1 MFFAVISTVN
11 AQQTPRANARQGVQ
25 QGRIAEGSRSG
36 DLSHKEARKLE
47 MQQRHIKRTK
57 RHAKADGVVT
67 PAEKGMIN
75 RQQNRANRNIA
86 REKNDQNRY

>member
-1 MFFAVISTVN
+1 MLFAAVLTVN
-11 AQQTPRANARQGVQ
+11 AQQTPRANARQGAQ
-25 QGRIAEGSRSG
+25 QGRIAEGVHSG
-36 DLSHKEARKLE
+36 DLSRKEARKLE